1 MKLGKD
7 ILKLLS
13 QTYAADTMIERHMG
27 KHSLAFQTDSYG
39 RPVLLFL
46 GKKDGQG
53 KTKGERFSRRFA
65 TDAAGHII
73 KDHWDNKGRT

>member
-7 ILKLLS
+7 IQKVLS
-13 QTYAADTMIERHMG
+13 QTYAADTLIERQVG
-27 KHSLAFQTDSYG
+27 KHSLAIQTDSFG

-46 GKKDGQG
+46 GKKDGPG
-53 KTKGERFSRRFA
+53 KIKGERFSRRFV

-73 KDHWDNKGRT
+73 KDHWDNKGKA